1 MANFT
6 RVLYNETSRNSADH
20 DTDDDGLIE
29 ISNAAQL
36 GAILYDVDGDG
47 RIGNDE
53 SRALYEAAFLGAN
66 AADGMGCPAT
76 GCTGYELIADL
87 NLALPPYGEPPFWWP
102 IGGDS
107 SGWYNAIF
115 EGNGHT
121 ISGLRINAR
130 RDQVGLFAV
139 LAGNG
144 VIRNLGLIAPQ
155 VSAPGYPN
163 NGPAVGALVGTNKG
177 TITSVFVQGGTVTTN
192 NPGTGTK
199 YVWIGG
205 LAGGNRDNNSASI
218 SDSYSTA
225 AVSSTAGAFNAIGG
239 LVGSLHKGTIND
251 VYAAGPVSNASGNP
265 PNSSGGLVGGN
276 ISANTPYGY
285 YDMEVSGRSDGNK
298 GAGRTTEQLQ
308 SGTGPT
314 DLVWRGWS
322 TDTWRFS
329 PGLYPKLSFER
340 PIAVENFTATAGP
353 GSLTLVWA
361 ETLDTSVTGHQ
372 YSTDGG
378 ATWQDLDA
386 PRPYHYQGS
395 KLPNGR
401 NANSQFISGLTA
413 GTEYT
418 VLVRAVNSNG
428 ATPAAALTVTP
439 VATVGVCSRTAEVQT
454 ALLTA
459 TGQSAC
465 ANVTAAHLEMVTAL
479 DVSSQS
485 ITALAAGDFDGLSN
499 LVSLSIA
506 GNPIAEVNSETTL
519 PAGIFRGLH
528 NLEMIDMS
536 GLGLTTLPDGI
547 FQGLS
552 RLWLLNLTSNKL
564 TALRTLYLTNNQL
577 ATVDAAAFAGIPD
590 LTGLDLNRNST
601 LTTLP
606 DGVFDS
612 LRELRLLNLANN
624 SLTTLEATTFDG
636 LTNLTSL
643 NLAGNQITTLP
654 TGVFGMMPDLATLS
668 LAGNRLGSLSGNT
681 FLKQTEL
688 MELDLSG
695 NSLIVLP
702 PNPFNGATKIERL
715 DLSNSGVGGNNT
727 ILPANSFNRMTNLRE
742 LYLHDNHLTSL
753 HGDLFSDSKLS
764 TVRTLT
770 LNGNALTGMTA
781 TTFNGLTG
789 LRVLDLGGNA
799 ITALPANAFTGP
811 SSLEALGLND
821 NSLSALS
828 ANAFSKVPKL
838 EFLTLKGNTISS
850 LNADAFDGLSS
861 LYSLNLS
868 GNSFTTLPAN
878 LLSDVTGLEFLL
890 MADGGL
896 TSVGTDPFD
905 GLTAL
910 SVIDL
915 SENDLPANAL
925 TTAMFEDMTYLQM
938 LSTSGNAGH
947 PFTLTLP
954 GSATVAAI
962 PDRYDTNASIFW
974 R

>member
-1 MANFT
+1 
-6 RVLYNETSRNSADH
+6 
-20 DTDDDGLIE
+20 
-29 ISNAAQL
+29 
-36 GAILYDVDGDG
+36 
-47 RIGNDE
+47 
-53 SRALYEAAFLGAN
+53 
-66 AADGMGCPAT
+66 MGCPDT
-76 GCTGYELIADL
+76 GCKGYELIADL
-87 NLALPPYGEPPFWWP
+87 NLALPPYGEPPFWSP
-102 IGGDS
+102 LGGDTTN
-107 SGWYNAIF
+107 WYNAIF

-130 RDQVGLFAV
+130 RDQVGLFSV

-163 NGPAVGALVGTNKG
+163 NGPAVGALVGINKG
-177 TITSVFVQGGTVTTN
+177 TISGVYVQGGTVTTD
-192 NPGTGTK
+192 NPGTGDH

-205 LAGGNRDNNSASI
+205 LAGGNRDNHSSSI
-218 SDSYSTA
+218 NDSYSTA
-225 AVSSTAGAFNAIGG
+225 AVSSTAGSHNAIGG
-239 LVGSLHKGTIND
+239 LVGSLNAGRIIN
-251 VYAAGPVSNASGNP
+251 VYAAGPVSNASDKP
-265 PNSSGGLVGGN
+265 PASSGGLVGGR
-276 ISANTPYGY
+276 IGGAVPLGY
-285 YDMEVSGRSDGNK
+285 YDMEVSGRSDGGK

-308 SGTGPT
+308 SATGPT

-361 ETLDTSVTGHQ
+361 ETPDTSVTGHQ

-378 ATWQDLDA
+378 ATWQDMDP

-401 NANSQFISGLTA
+401 NANYQVIKNLTP

-428 ATPAAALTVTP
+428 VTTAAALTVTP
-439 VATVGVCSRTAEVQT
+439 VASVGVCSRTAQVQT

-465 ANVTAAHLEMVTAL
+465 ANVTAAHLESVTSL
-479 DVSSQS
+479 DLTNKG
-485 ITALAAGDFDGLSN
+485 ITALAAGDFDGLTS

-506 GNPIAEVNSETTL
+506 RNPIAEVNSETTL
-519 PAGIFRGLH
+519 PADIFRGLP
-528 NLEMIDMS
+528 NLEMLDMS

-547 FQGLS
+547 FRGLS
-552 RLWLLNLTSNKL
+552 RLWWLNLTSNKLTALKARQFADL
-564 TALRTLYLTNNQL
+564 TALRTLYLTNNLL

-590 LTGLDLNRNST
+590 LTGLDLNRNPT

-612 LRELRLLNLANN
+612 LLELRLLNLGDNGLTSLSSNLFGNLTSLFWGLNLANN
-624 SLTTLEATTFDG
+624 SLTSLPANTFDS
-636 LTNLTSL
+636 LTELT
-643 NLAGNQITTLP
+643 
-654 TGVFGMMPDLATLS
+654 TLS
-668 LAGNRLGSLSGNT
+668 LAGNQISSLPTDLFSEMSELQTLNLADNSLTGLPANS

-695 NSLIVLP
+695 NSLTLN
-702 PNPFNGATKIERL
+702 PNPFNGAAKIERL
-715 DLSNSGVGGNNT
+715 DLSNSGLGSGST

-742 LYLHDNHLTSL
+742 LYLHDNHLKSL
-753 HGDLFSDSKLS
+753 HADLFSDSKLS

-781 TTFNGLTG
+781 TTFSGLTG
-789 LRVLDLGGNA
+789 LRVLDLGGNIIA
-799 ITALPANAFTGP
+799 ALPTNAFTGP
-811 SSLEALGLND
+811 SSLEVLGLNG
-821 NSLSALS
+821 NKLSALP

-850 LNADAFDGLSS
+850 LNATAFSGLTS
-861 LYSLNLS
+861 LYALNLS
-868 GNSFTTLPAN
+868 GNSFTTLPAS
-878 LLSDVTGLEFLL
+878 LFSGVTGLEFLL
-890 MADGGL
+890 MADGQTGAKL

-905 GLTAL
+905 GLNNL

-915 SENDLPANAL
+915 SGHALPAGAL
-925 TTAMFEDMTYLQM
+925 TTAMFADMTYLQM

-954 GSATVAAI
+954 GSATVADI
-962 PDRYDTNASIFW
+962 PDRYDTDASIFW